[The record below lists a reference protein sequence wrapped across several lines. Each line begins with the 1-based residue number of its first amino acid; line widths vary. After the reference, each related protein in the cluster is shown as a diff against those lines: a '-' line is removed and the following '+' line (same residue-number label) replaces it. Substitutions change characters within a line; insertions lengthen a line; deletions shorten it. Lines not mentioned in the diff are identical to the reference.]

1 MNRNYYLV
9 IAGLLLLLGSSCYV
23 NQALYNPNAFA
34 PHCPYTYF
42 FPPMTGGET
51 QEIAKSNIP
60 PEEYVLALSEIIDY
74 TLRNTP
80 ETTKSWAAAR
90 VAAAK
95 YGQTQAPFLP
105 EINGN
110 GTYTRAKVASLVRN
124 PITGKRTA
132 VTTMS
137 TIIQPQLQLSY
148 TIFDFG
154 QRRMTSEAARFGLYF
169 ADWTHNRTIQTV
181 VQTVTNDYYNYLLQV
196 KLLESLDADIETAQ
210 TTLNAAMAEKLSGT
224 KGISDVLQ
232 SKTLLLQN
240 QLNHAAQKKLVQSS
254 YSTLLNTMG
263 IPSDAKLTF
272 EDLPEKVSL
281 DILLKDVETLIADA
295 LVLRPDLH
303 AQESDVL
310 AKQAELG
317 LALRKFMPTLSYQI
331 NWGRTY
337 FQEWMHDKNDWQ
349 GVMTLSI
356 PIFSGFSK
364 VNEVRKAKAKKED
377 SLAKLRE
384 TELQIT
390 KEITTSH
397 TNVNASS
404 DTIKY
409 SRSFLESATDQ
420 YEVALRKYRAGL
432 GTILDVA
439 SAQSSLADARARHAD
454 AIKGWYSALADLVFA
469 TGFYTFKPEEVLE

>member
-1 MNRNYYLV
+1 MNRKFSLV
-9 IAGLLLLLGSSCYV
+9 IAGILLFFASGCYV

-42 FPPMTGGET
+42 FPPKTGYET
-51 QEIAKSNIP
+51 KEITAISLP
-60 PEEYVLALSEIIDY
+60 PEDYVISLAEIIDY

-80 ETTKSWAAAR
+80 ETTQSWAAAR
-90 VAAAK
+90 SAAAS
-95 YGQTQAPFLP
+95 YAQSQASFLP
-105 EINGN
+105 EIDAV
-110 GTYTRAKVASLVRN
+110 GTSTRAKVATLIRN
-124 PITGKRTA
+124 P
-132 VTTMS
+132 VTNDRQSVLSMT
-137 TIIQPQLQLSY
+137 TVIQPQLQLSY

-154 QRRMTSEAARFGLYF
+154 QRRLTSEAARYGLYF

-181 VQTVTNDYYNYLLQV
+181 VQTVTNNYYDYLLQV
-196 KLLESLDADIETAQ
+196 KLLESEEEDIKTAQ

-232 SKTLLLQN
+232 AKTLLLSS

-263 IPSDAKLTF
+263 IPSNAKLTF
-272 EDLPEKVSL
+272 EDLPKEVSL

-295 LVLRPDLH
+295 LVLRPDLR
-303 AQESDVL
+303 AQEANVL
-310 AKQAELG
+310 AKEAEVG
-317 LALRKFMPTLSYQI
+317 LAISKFLPTLSYEV

-337 FQEWMHDKNDWQ
+337 FQDWVHNKNDWQ

-356 PIFSGFSK
+356 PLFSGFSK
-364 VNEVRKAKAKKED
+364 VNEVRKAKANRVTAL
-377 SLAKLRE
+377 SQLRQ

-390 KEITTSH
+390 QEITTSH
-397 TNVNASS
+397 TNIRASG
-404 DTIKY
+404 DTIKF

-420 YEVALRKYRAGL
+420 YEVSLRKYRAGL
-432 GTILDVA
+432 GTIIDVA
-439 SAQSSLADARARHAD
+439 SAQSSLADARSRYAD
-454 AIKGWYSALADLVFA
+454 AMKGWYSALADLVFA